1 MKAHA
6 QQSGKGMRCYDAWEK
21 NRERAM
27 STDTTAPPSDPAER
41 TDKHNPVAMA
51 RKRFE
56 RASHYLDGIKRG
68 LVDFLNSPK
77 RTISVCFPIEL
88 EDGSVQTFRG
98 YRVVHN
104 RVLGPGK
111 GGIRYHPNVNADQM
125 RALAALMTWK
135 CALIDVPFGGAKGG
149 VACDPKTLSETD
161 LRRIT
166 RRYISELGDNIGP
179 HIDIPAPDLYTNE
192 QTMAWI
198 YDTYDILHQ
207 GEDNLAVVTGKP
219 LDLGGSAGRYEATG
233 RGCLY
238 ATQRLLSLGGVE
250 GLREVK
256 GARVAIQGF
265 GSVGS
270 VAARLFQEHGAIIVA
285 LSDSQGG
292 IHDENGLDL
301 DTVQSY
307 KAEHGTVVGLPET
320 RTITNDD
327 LLELDCEILIPAAL
341 TNQIHEENA
350 PRIRARLIVEG
361 ANGPITADADDI
373 LNRNGVVVLPD
384 ILANAGGVTVSY
396 FEWVQNMEHE
406 SWELE
411 HINHKLEVKMTR
423 AVDTVFDRWQK
434 LLASGKTCA
443 TETGTD
449 GDEDC
454 VPPDLRT
461 AALVVAIERMARVT
475 LQRGIWP

>member
-1 MKAHA
+1 
-6 QQSGKGMRCYDAWEK
+6 
-21 NRERAM
+21 M
-27 STDTTAPPSDPAER
+27 SADNTNTKSVTPKQAE
-41 TDKHNPVAMA
+41 KHNPVHMA
-51 RKRFE
+51 RQRFE
-56 RASHYLDGIKRG
+56 RASRYLDGIKRG

-88 EDGSVQTFRG
+88 EDGSVVTFRG

-104 RVLGPGK
+104 RVRGPGK
-111 GGIRYHPNVNADQM
+111 GGIRYHPDVNADQM

-179 HIDIPAPDLYTNE
+179 HTDIPAPDLYTDA

-207 GEDNLAVVTGKP
+207 GHDNLAVVTGKP
-219 LDLGGSAGRYEATG
+219 LDLGGSEGRCDATG

-238 ATQRLLSLGGVE
+238 ATQRLLERGGVE
-250 GLREVK
+250 GLRELK

-265 GSVGS
+265 GNVGS
-270 VAARLFQEHGAIIVA
+270 VAARLFQEEGAVIVA
-285 LSDSQGG
+285 VSDSQGG
-292 IHDENGLDL
+292 IYDENGLDL
-301 DTVQSY
+301 DAVQAY
-307 KAEHGTVVGLPET
+307 KAEHGTVVGLAET
-320 RTITNDD
+320 LTITNEDI
-327 LLELDCEILIPAAL
+327 LELECEILIPAAL
-341 TNQIHEENA
+341 TNQIHKENA
-350 PRIRARLIVEG
+350 QRIRARLIVEG

-373 LNRNGVVVLPD
+373 LSRNGVIVLPD

-396 FEWVQNMEHE
+396 FEWVQNIEHE

-411 HINHKLEVKMTR
+411 TINRKLKVKMTR
-423 AVDTVFDRWQK
+423 AVDTVFDRWQR
-434 LLASGKTCA
+434 LLASGQTA
-443 TETGTD
+443 EGMENTESAD
-449 GDEDC
+449 DSPAEENI
-454 VPPDLRT
+454 PPDLRT
-461 AALVVAIERMARVT
+461 AALVVAIERMTKVT
-475 LQRGIWP
+475 LERGIWP

>member
-1 MKAHA
+1 MIVDNNNTITDLPE
-6 QQSGKGMRCYDAWEK
+6 QEK
-21 NRERAM
+21 KTNLV
-27 STDTTAPPSDPAER
+27 
-41 TDKHNPVAMA
+41 HMA
-51 RKRFE
+51 RQRFE
-56 RASHYLDGIKRG
+56 RASRYLDGMKRG

-88 EDGSVQTFRG
+88 EDGSVVTFRG

-111 GGIRYHPNVNADQM
+111 GGIRYHPDVNADQM

-166 RRYISELGDNIGP
+166 RRYISELGDSIGP
-179 HIDIPAPDLYTNE
+179 HTDIPAPDLYTNE

-198 YDTYDILHQ
+198 YDTYDIFHQ
-207 GEDNLAVVTGKP
+207 GEDNLATVTGKP
-219 LDLGGSAGRYEATG
+219 LDLGGSEGRYEATG

-238 ATQRLLSLGGVE
+238 ATQRLLERGGVE
-250 GLREVK
+250 GLSELK

-265 GSVGS
+265 GNVGS
-270 VAARLFQEHGAIIVA
+270 VAARLFQQEGAVIVA
-285 LSDSQGG
+285 VSDSQGG
-292 IHDENGLDL
+292 IHDEKGLDL
-301 DTVQSY
+301 DAVQTY

-320 RTITNDD
+320 LTITNDD
-327 LLELDCEILIPAAL
+327 LLEVDCEILIPAAL

-350 PRIRARLIVEG
+350 DRIRASLIVEG
-361 ANGPITADADDI
+361 ANGPITPDADDI
-373 LNRNGVVVLPD
+373 LCRNGVIVLPD

-396 FEWVQNMEHE
+396 FEWVQNIEHE

-411 HINHKLEVKMTR
+411 RINHKLRAQMTR
-423 AVDTVFDRWQK
+423 AVDTVFDRWQC
-434 LLASGKTCA
+434 LLTFKKADDD
-443 TETGTD
+443 TENP
-449 GDEDC
+449 EDSDSTTAEEC
-454 VPPDLRT
+454 LLPDLRT
-461 AALVVAIERMARVT
+461 AALVVAIERMAKVT
-475 LQRGIWP
+475 LERGIWP